1 MRLLTPRLTSQ
12 RAHRL
17 GTHVSAS
24 STKEKSAEPPKAP
37 KVKCLTP
44 NAHVKESEHQR
55 KGMEAKQP
63 AAPCI
68 LHATAVLVWEEFQHN
83 SPEAEWGGGCILL
96 LHGSCRDCVMLP
108 APTRSG
114 KLKEAT
120 GRNKK
125 EMRENNQALS
135 LVSFR
140 T

>member
-1 MRLLTPRLTSQ
+1 
-12 RAHRL
+12 
-17 GTHVSAS
+17 
-24 STKEKSAEPPKAP
+24 
-37 KVKCLTP
+37 
-44 NAHVKESEHQR
+44 
-55 KGMEAKQP
+55 MEAKQP

-83 SPEAEWGGGCILL
+83 PPEAEWGGGCILL

-125 EMRENNQALS
+125 EMRENNQAYLKLRGLS
-135 LVSFR
+135 LSEHNGGKKSSSMLNQMSIPLEMDSTHSTGKMDRGVQDGNFKGL
-140 T
+140 